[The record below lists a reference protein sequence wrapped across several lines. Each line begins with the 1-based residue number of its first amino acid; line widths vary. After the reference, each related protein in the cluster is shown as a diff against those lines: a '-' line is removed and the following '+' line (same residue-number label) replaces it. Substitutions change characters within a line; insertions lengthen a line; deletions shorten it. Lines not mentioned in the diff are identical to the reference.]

1 MVMER
6 RAVGIDLG
14 ARSVKAVD
22 LRVSGQGVTVAHAL
36 RVERAELGGSV
47 EELARSLRERLSR
60 ERIPAK
66 GVVLGISGPD
76 TMVRYTR
83 VPPVPSWRLKVL
95 MDFEVGEMTEKTGEP
110 LASGFQL
117 LQLPRE
123 AEDDQTIL
131 IGLAKEKALADR
143 LDAFE
148 AAGIT
153 VSQAVLGPLAVF
165 SAQDSFGWKPD
176 DAGEEDDLVLLA
188 DLGEENLALAF
199 SLNGRLVFARNAT
212 FGGKTFTQALAGRLG
227 IAPEDAERVKIARGG
242 LAAEEA
248 GVHPETIA
256 PLAETASQMLAILQ
270 SSIRFAATQTGARL
284 PPLSRIVLLGGGMR
298 LRGLGTFLA
307 RSFGK
312 PTELFQPSGLRLAS
326 SLAGPAAKDLTERAG
341 DYGVALG
348 LAAAGLRSGGRGSA
362 APTVP
367 SILPQKYQKRREF
380 QDRTAFLYAAG
391 VILLLVLLVNL
402 ASGIV
407 RNRGARAVIGELTT
421 AQTQL
426 EGTKRQYDAMLRDA
440 EIKKA
445 RLNRLLKE
453 AEQTAFQ
460 AYALDLLARV
470 LRPEMRLERVYL
482 DDSVLVEDG
491 TSSDYG
497 LYIDCKVSNEKRQG
511 LQWIGELQD
520 TLRADDKIRSVETV
534 SSDSDRLWRT
544 FKILIK
550 PKYVAY

>member
-1 MVMER
+1 MVLER

-22 LRVSGQGVTVAHAL
+22 LRVSGQGVTVARAL
-36 RVERAELGGSV
+36 RVERSELPGGLEELGRG
-47 EELARSLRERLSR
+47 LRERLGR

-123 AEDDQTIL
+123 AEEDQTIL
-131 IGLAKEKALADR
+131 IGLVKEKALSER

-148 AAGIT
+148 GAGIT

-165 SAQDSFGWKPD
+165 SAQDAFGWKPD
-176 DAGEEDDLVLLA
+176 EGTEEDDLALLA

-199 SLNGRLVFARNAT
+199 SLNGRLVFARSAS
-212 FGGKTFTQALAGRLG
+212 FGGKSFTEALARRLG
-227 IAPEDAERVKIARGG
+227 IDPADAERVKVARGG
-242 LAAEEA
+242 VFAEEA
-248 GVHPETIA
+248 GVHPETVA
-256 PLAETASQMLAILQ
+256 PLSEAAAQLLALLQ
-270 SSIRFAATQTGARL
+270 SSIRFAGTQTGTRL

-298 LRGLGTFLA
+298 LRGLGAFLS

-312 PTELFQPSGLRLAS
+312 PTELFQPAGLRLS
-326 SLAGPAAKDLTERAG
+326 GSLPEPAAKDLAERAG

-348 LAAAGLRSGGRGSA
+348 LAAAGLRSGGRGNA
-362 APTVP
+362 APLVP
-367 SILPQKYQKRREF
+367 SILPEKYLKRREF
-380 QDRTAFLYAAG
+380 QDRTMFLYGAG
-391 VILLLVLLVNL
+391 AILLIILLVNL
-402 ASGIV
+402 ARGIV
-407 RNRGARAVIGELTT
+407 RNSGAQSVIAELSQAQAQLQT
-421 AQTQL
+421 A
-426 EGTKRQYDAMLRDA
+426 KREYDSMLRDA
-440 EIKKA
+440 EVKKA
-445 RLNRLLKE
+445 RLNRLLAE

-460 AYALDLLARV
+460 AYSLDLLARV

-482 DDSVLVEDG
+482 DDSVLLEDE
-491 TSSDYG
+491 TTSDYG
-497 LYIDCKVSNEKRQG
+497 LYLECKVSNEKRQG
-511 LQWIGELQD
+511 LQWIGELQE
-520 TLRADDKIRSVETV
+520 TLRADDKIRSVEIV
-534 SSDSDRLWRT
+534 SSDSDRLWRS
-544 FKILIK
+544 FKLLIK